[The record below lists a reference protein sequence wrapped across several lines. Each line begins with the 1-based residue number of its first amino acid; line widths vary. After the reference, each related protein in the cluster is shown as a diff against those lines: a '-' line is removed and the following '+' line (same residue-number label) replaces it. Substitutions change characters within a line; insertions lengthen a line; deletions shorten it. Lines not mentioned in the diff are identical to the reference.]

1 MVVETIG
8 LGMLVSFFLTETVGL
23 AAGGIVV
30 PGYFALTLTE
40 PVRVVATILVAL
52 VTFLIIKLLSQ
63 VMLVF
68 GRRMLL
74 LGVLVGYLLGYV
86 TKIVPTLTIA
96 TLHLDVSVVG
106 YVIPGLLA
114 YCRMDGKNGDKEIR
128 DLKESQTAWNAE
140 NVALGQQH
148 VECRG
153 PYRHR
158 IALAEQPG

>member
-114 YCRMDGKNGDKEIR
+114 YWMNRQG
-128 DLKESQTAWNAE
+128 
-140 NVALGQQH
+140 V
-148 VECRG
+148 VETISTML
-153 PYRHR
+153 
-158 IALAEQPG
+158 IAAVLTRLIITTVSGGSF

>member
-8 LGMLVSFFLTETVGL
+8 LGMLASFFLTETVGL

-40 PVRVVATILVAL
+40 PVRVIATILVAL
-52 VTFLIIKLLSQ
+52 ATFLIIKLLSR

-96 TLHLDVSVVG
+96 SLHLDVSVIG

-114 YCRMDGKNGDKEIR
+114 YWMNRQG
-128 DLKESQTAWNAE
+128 
-140 NVALGQQH
+140 V
-148 VECRG
+148 VETISTML
-153 PYRHR
+153 
-158 IALAEQPG
+158 IAAVLTRLIITTVSGGSF

>member
-8 LGMLVSFFLTETVGL
+8 LGMLASFFLTETVGL

-40 PVRVVATILVAL
+40 PVRVIATILVAL
-52 VTFLIIKLLSQ
+52 ATFLIIKLLSR

-86 TKIVPTLTIA
+86 TKIVPPLSIA
-96 TLHLDVSVVG
+96 NLHLDVSVIG

-114 YCRMDGKNGDKEIR
+114 YWMNRQG
-128 DLKESQTAWNAE
+128 
-140 NVALGQQH
+140 V
-148 VECRG
+148 VETISTML
-153 PYRHR
+153 
-158 IALAEQPG
+158 IAAVLTRLIITTISGGSF

>member
-1 MVVETIG
+1 MLVETIG
-8 LGMLVSFFLTETVGL
+8 LGMLASFFLTETVGL

-30 PGYFALTLTE
+30 PGYFALTLNE
-40 PVRVVATILVAL
+40 PLRVVATILLAL

-114 YCRMDGKNGDKEIR
+114 YWMNRQG
-128 DLKESQTAWNAE
+128 
-140 NVALGQQH
+140 V
-148 VECRG
+148 VETISTML
-153 PYRHR
+153 
-158 IALAEQPG
+158 IAAVLTRLIITTVSGGSF

>member
-1 MVVETIG
+1 VVVETIG
-8 LGMLVSFFLTETVGL
+8 LGMLASFFLTETVGL

-52 VTFLIIKLLSQ
+52 ATFLIVKLLSR

-96 TLHLDVSVVG
+96 SLHLDVSVIG

-114 YCRMDGKNGDKEIR
+114 YWMNRQG
-128 DLKESQTAWNAE
+128 
-140 NVALGQQH
+140 V
-148 VECRG
+148 VETISTML
-153 PYRHR
+153 
-158 IALAEQPG
+158 IAAVLTRLIITTVSGGSF

>member
-8 LGMLVSFFLTETVGL
+8 LGMLASFFLTETVGL

-52 VTFLIIKLLSQ
+52 VTFLIVKLLSQ

-86 TKIVPTLTIA
+86 TRIVPTLTIA
-96 TLHLDVSVVG
+96 SLHLDVSVVG
-106 YVIPGLLA
+106 YVIPGLVA
-114 YCRMDGKNGDKEIR
+114 YWMSRQGVIETLSTMMIAAVVTR
-128 DLKESQTAWNAE
+128 LVITA
-140 NVALGQQH
+140 VSGGS
-148 VECRG
+148 V
-153 PYRHR
+153 
-158 IALAEQPG
+158 